1 MQFTS
6 NDLTI
11 FSLIY
16 VGMLRQMN
24 KILDTLYFYVY
35 GPSEYTKLDI
45 LLNIGFS
52 LKCLLHFNAHV
63 DIGLFMLHSK

>member
-1 MQFTS
+1 
-6 NDLTI
+6 
-11 FSLIY
+11 
-16 VGMLRQMN
+16 MLRQMN
-24 KILDTLYFYVY
+24 KILDTLYHVY
-35 GPSEYTKLDI
+35 GPSDYSKLDI